1 MNKGTSFITLATLL
15 LMLLDSVAF
24 ADASADPNAATT
36 PTESV
41 EATGSN
47 EAPTNESP
55 ECQPNEK
62 YIEFIRNSDD
72 LMEIDRALKALLNT
86 KTDSY
91 CKWVEQANQ
100 NFIDEKYQDINQ
112 FEFDR
117 RCVASKQLINNY
129 ITAINTH
136 LKEECVN
143 NTCDAAFEKLAKI
156 PFLFE
161 MDGSFSYKEPV
172 SNYRVETLSSALN
185 ISTHRFS
192 RKILDGTCGEA
203 EISFLFTGAYPTDQ
217 RSRLNE
223 LIDANLDSMFK
234 QMKYEEI
241 TPTEVFDNLFNDS
254 YYTYIYDEKLEWVTS
269 RYLSYSQN
277 YYSYTGGAH
286 GSSTVQYQNID
297 LSSFKIITLEDL
309 FKPSMHAEVLNL
321 FKDAFFAANKLDPSK
336 SYDEL
341 GFWFNPSNIP
351 KEYQEWSLPDGFY
364 LPANFLLNS
373 RGITFIYQQYEI
385 APYAAGMPTIE
396 ITWDKIKPL
405 LEDDFLIS

>member
-1 MNKGTSFITLATLL
+1 MNKKNSFIKLAMLL
-15 LMLLDSVAF
+15 FILLDSIAF
-24 ADASADPNAATT
+24 ADAAPNALINPIESTDTAT
-36 PTESV
+36 PILQNSV
-41 EATGSN
+41 DIGCE
-47 EAPTNESP
+47 PD
-55 ECQPNEK
+55 EK
-62 YIEFIRNSDD
+62 YINFIKSSDD
-72 LMEIDRALKALLNT
+72 LIEIDNALKMLLDM
-86 KTDSY
+86 KPGSY
-91 CKWVEQANQ
+91 CAWIKQVNQ
-100 NFIDEKYQDINQ
+100 NFVDEKLQDINQ

-117 RCVASKQLINNY
+117 KCAASKQLINHY
-129 ITAINTH
+129 IKAINAH
-136 LKEECVN
+136 FKEECATHSCEN
-143 NTCDAAFEKLAKI
+143 IFEKLFKI

-161 MDGSFSYKEPV
+161 MDGNFSYKEPV
-172 SNYRVETLSSALN
+172 SSYSVETLSPKMN

-192 RKILDGTCGEA
+192 RKILDGACGEA
-203 EISFLFTGAYPTDQ
+203 EISFLFSGNYPIDQ

-223 LIDANLDSMFK
+223 VIDANLDSMFK

-241 TPTEVFDNLFNDS
+241 PPTEVFDNLFNDN

-297 LSSFKIITLEDL
+297 LSNFKIISLEDL
-309 FKPSMHAEVLNL
+309 FKSDKNTEILLL
-321 FKDAFFAANKLDPSK
+321 FKDAFFRANKLDNDK

-351 KEYQEWSLPDGFY
+351 KEYKEWSLPDGFY

-385 APYAAGMPTIE
+385 APYAAGMPKIE
-396 ITWDKIKPL
+396 VTWDKIKPF
-405 LEDDFLIS
+405 LEDEFAAI